1 MAKISNLFSRLTRS
15 QFDAQLSTGGGF
27 EDYCIVFI
35 SDEKKIWN
43 KDVFYGLSEEEEQ
56 AILLYQS
63 KLSDDLTTPEAHGG
77 LPAGSKVSDLKQ
89 KTLSELFDAILFPVI
104 QPTITPPSASI
115 APKDSWKANGVYEVG
130 AAAPQTANFTTGFN
144 KGKATVPGQPQLDR
158 AGEQTSLKITH
169 NGSESLPATV
179 TAGTME
185 YVVTVEY
192 GQGEEL
198 KDSHGNKA
206 TTDPNPLPA
215 GSVTSKTVIYGVYP
229 FFCNGATASDSQPD
243 TSFPSSFTP
252 NTKLPLVAPSDNVIG
267 MKFASEVTHETHM
280 EFLFPKSRTITK
292 VEFYNTAFNKWDVVN
307 AGRYEITDA
316 EQQNI
321 NGTMVDYS
329 KLTTKGSFVGA
340 LQYRVTLSA
349 FSARMAAPVMLM
361 NDEIMTLAA
370 STGNREPGFSELAI
384 NFEPKS
390 QAPLDARTVV
400 PTKADLI
407 NPNTYADKNYFKGMP
422 VFVLADE
429 SAGGEVTLYVLKDPA
444 QITSAGYEGWKRIDV
459 GDAQSV
465 INVIND
471 LTTGGTDKALSAEQG
486 KVLKGFIDA
495 LQNNT
500 VNNKKISENPV
511 LSGADIALTG
521 YVKSALE
528 AGELAIEVTDT
539 VNAAV
544 GKLEKRADDADAKL
558 TSELIKKVDKTSINE
573 ANGVAGLNEN
583 GKIPESLLDGTLGR
597 VQGIQKFLDTQAEL
611 ATDPDASTAKEGDQ
625 YYCEDTKK
633 IYTKT
638 TDSWDEGRD
647 PAADTIY
654 NHRLADKKGR
664 TNVIYRWDGSTMVEL
679 SESVALGE
687 MTGTAYDGGK
697 GAANRGA
704 ITSMPAKMIS
714 SVDAPT
720 ADANKVTFNYK
731 AASRNADGLKYDP
744 EAAATVEIPAAT
756 ETTAGVL
763 TANDKKNLDILI
775 TIMGGDPEDPQ
786 KPVDPDLADY
796 LKKSD
801 AGIGV
806 LKEFTKAAES
816 EEIASGDTLAVAL
829 GKIVL
834 TLDTLSGGNNGALPT
849 DPGQGGGDP
858 ETPGSITNII
868 KQELGKYTVNKKAIN
883 TNPVL
888 NGADIALDGFEETAD
903 GEPADPNNIKAADTV
918 NAALKKAQNRI
929 EALEALL
936 DWYEGE

>member
-43 KDVFYGLSEEEEQ
+43 KDVFYGLSDEEEQ

-89 KTLSELFDAILFPVI
+89 KSLSELFDLILFPVI
-104 QPTITPPSASI
+104 QPTVTPPSASI
-115 APKDSWKANGVYEVG
+115 APKDNWAANGVYEVG

-144 KGKATVPGQPQLDR
+144 KGKSTVPGQSQLDR
-158 AGEQTSLKITH
+158 AGEQTSSKITLG
-169 NGSESLPATV
+169 GSESLPAKI
-179 TAGTME
+179 TAGSME
-185 YVVTVEY
+185 YTVTVEY
-192 GQGEEL
+192 GQGPEL
-198 KDSHGNKA
+198 VDSHGNKA

-215 GSVTSKTVIYGVYP
+215 GNVTSKTTIYGVYP

-243 TSFPSSFTP
+243 TSFPDSFTP

-316 EQQNI
+316 EQQDI

-349 FSARMAAPVMLM
+349 FSAKMAPVMLM
-361 NDEIMTLAA
+361 NDEIMPMAA

-390 QAPLDARTVV
+390 QAPLDARTIV

-407 NPNTYADKNYFKGMP
+407 APDTYADKNYFKGMP

-465 INVIND
+465 INIVND
-471 LTTGGTDKALSAEQG
+471 LTTGGADKALSAEQG

-495 LQNNT
+495 LQANT
-500 VNNKKISENPV
+500 VNGKKISENPV

-521 YVKSALE
+521 YIKSVLK
-528 AGELAIEVTDT
+528 AGELAIAAEDT
-539 VNAAV
+539 VNVAV

-558 TSELIKKVDKTSINE
+558 TSELAKKVDKSSINE

-597 VQGIQKFLDTQAEL
+597 VQGIQKFLATQAEL
-611 ATDPDASTAKEGDQ
+611 TTDPDASTAKEGDQ

-638 TDSWDEGRD
+638 SDSWDEGRD

-654 NHRLADKKGR
+654 NHRLADAEGR

-687 MTGTAYDGGK
+687 VTGTAYDGGK

-704 ITSMPAKMIS
+704 ITSMPAKMVS

-720 ADANKVTFNYK
+720 ADADKVTFNYK
-731 AASRNADGLKYDP
+731 AASRNADGLKYDA

-775 TIMGGDPEDPQ
+775 TIMGGDPEDPET
-786 KPVDPDLADY
+786 PINPDLADY

-816 EEIASGDTLAVAL
+816 EEIAQGDTIAVAL

-868 KQELGKYTVNKKAIN
+868 KQELGKYTVNSKAIN

>member
-1 MAKISNLFSRLTRS
+1 MAKISNLFSRLTRA

-27 EDYCIVFI
+27 ENYCIVFI

-43 KDVFYGLSEEEEQ
+43 NDVFYGLSSEEEQ

-77 LPAGSKVSDLKQ
+77 LPAGSRVSDLKQ

-104 QPTITPPSASI
+104 QPTVTPPSASI
-115 APKDSWKANGVYEVG
+115 APKDTWKANGVYEVG

-144 KGKATVPGQPQLDR
+144 KGKSTVPGQSQLDR
-158 AGEQTSLKITH
+158 AGEQTSSKITLG
-169 NGSESLPATV
+169 GSKSLPAKI
-179 TAGTME
+179 TAGSME
-185 YVVTVEY
+185 YTVTVEY
-192 GQGEEL
+192 GQGPEL
-198 KDSHGNKA
+198 VNSHGGKA
-206 TTDPNPLPA
+206 TTSPNPLPA
-215 GSVTSKTVIYGVYP
+215 GNVTSKTTIYGVYP

-243 TSFPSSFTP
+243 TNFPNSFTP
-252 NTKLPLVAPSDNVIG
+252 NTKLPLAAPSDNVIG

-280 EFLFPKSRTITK
+280 EFLFPKSRTVTK
-292 VEFYNTAFNKWDVVN
+292 VEFYNTAFNKWDIVN

-316 EQQNI
+316 EQQDI
-321 NGTMVDYS
+321 NGTLVDYS

-349 FSARMAAPVMLM
+349 FAARMAPMVLM
-361 NDEIMTLAA
+361 NDEIMPMAI

-407 NPNTYADKNYFKGMP
+407 NPDTYADKNYFKSMP
-422 VFVLADE
+422 VFVLEDE

-459 GDAQSV
+459 GDAQSI
-465 INVIND
+465 INVVND
-471 LTTGGTDKALSAEQG
+471 LTTGGTNKALSAEQG

-495 LQNNT
+495 LQDNT
-500 VNNKKISENPV
+500 VNGKKISENPV

-521 YVKSALE
+521 YVKSVLE
-528 AGELAIEVTDT
+528 AGELAIAAEDT
-539 VNAAV
+539 VNVAV

-558 TSELIKKVDKTSINE
+558 ISELVKKIDKTSING

-597 VQGIQKFLDTQAEL
+597 VQGIQKFLATQAEL
-611 ATDPDASTAKEGDQ
+611 VTDPDASAATEGDQ

-638 TDSWDEGRD
+638 TDGWDEGRE

-654 NHRLADKKGR
+654 NHRLADAEGR

-687 MTGTAYDGGK
+687 VTGTAYDGGK

-704 ITSMPAKMIS
+704 ITSMPAKMVS
-714 SVDAPT
+714 SVGAPT
-720 ADANKVTFNYK
+720 ADADKVTFNYK
-731 AASRNADGLKYDP
+731 AASRNADGLKYDA
-744 EAAATVEIPAAT
+744 EAAATVKIPAAT
-756 ETTAGVL
+756 KTTAGVL

-775 TIMGGDPEDPQ
+775 TIMGGNPEDPET
-786 KPVDPDLADY
+786 PINPDLADY

-816 EEIASGDTLAVAL
+816 AEIASGDTLAVAL

-834 TLDTLSGGNNGALPT
+834 TLDTLSGGNNGALPE
-849 DPGQGGGDP
+849 DPSQGGGDP

-868 KQELGKYTVNKKAIN
+868 KQELGKYTVNSKAIN
-883 TNPVL
+883 TNPIL

-918 NAALKKAQNRI
+918 NVALKKAQNRI
-929 EALEALL
+929 EALESLL

>member
-1 MAKISNLFSRLTRS
+1 MAKISNLFSRLTRA

-63 KLSDDLTTPEAHGG
+63 KLGDDLTTPEAHGG
-77 LPAGSKVSDLKQ
+77 LPAGSKVSDLKK

-104 QPTITPPSASI
+104 QPTVTPPSASI
-115 APKDSWKANGVYEVG
+115 TPKDSWKANGVYEVG

-144 KGKATVPGQPQLDR
+144 KGKATVPGQPTLDR

-179 TAGTME
+179 TAGAME

-192 GQGEEL
+192 GQGTEL

-215 GSVTSKTVIYGVYP
+215 GSVTSKTTIYGVYP
-229 FFCNGATASDSQPD
+229 FFCNGASASDSQPD
-243 TSFPSSFTP
+243 TNFPNSFTP
-252 NTKLPLVAPSDNVIG
+252 NTKLPLVAPSDNIIG

-280 EFLFPKSRTITK
+280 EFLFPKSRTISK

-316 EQQNI
+316 GQQNI

-340 LQYRVTLSA
+340 LQYRVTLSTFA
-349 FSARMAAPVMLM
+349 ARMAPIMLM
-361 NDEIMTLAA
+361 NDEIMPLAA

-407 NPNTYADKNYFKGMP
+407 NPDTYADKNYFKGMP

-465 INVIND
+465 VNIIND
-471 LTTGGTDKALSAEQG
+471 LTTGGADKALSAEQG

-500 VNNKKISENPV
+500 VNGKKISENPV

-521 YVKSALE
+521 YVKSVLE
-528 AGELAIEVTDT
+528 SVELAIAETDT
-539 VNAAV
+539 VNVAI
-544 GKLEKRADDADAKL
+544 GKLEKRADDADANL
-558 TSELIKKVDKTSINE
+558 V
-573 ANGVAGLNEN
+573 
-583 GKIPESLLDGTLGR
+583 
-597 VQGIQKFLDTQAEL
+597 AEL
-611 ATDPDASTAKEGDQ
+611 AKKLDVAKVGVADGVASLDSNGQVPSTQLPSYVDDVIEFQQTYADKASIPTSGLTTDALYYAVAEKLMFKATSDTAIDEG
-625 YYCEDTKK
+625 TKPESGK
-633 IYTKT
+633 IYIAVA
-638 TDSWDEGRD
+638 EGND
-647 PAADTIY
+647 Y
-654 NHRLADKKGR
+654 LKQ
-664 TNVIYRWDGSTMVEL
+664 YRWGGDSAGLVQITSGNLV
-679 SESVALGE
+679 LGE
-687 MTGTAYDGGK
+687 AANTAYEGSKGK
-697 GAANRGA
+697 ANADLLASLGAKL
-704 ITSMPAKMIS
+704 IT

-720 ADANKVTFNYK
+720 ADADKVTFNYK
-731 AASRNADGLKYDP
+731 AISKTTNFDP
-744 EAAATVEIPAAT
+744 EAPATVEIPAAT

-775 TIMGGDPEDPQ
+775 TIMGGDPEDPE
-786 KPVDPDLADY
+786 KPINPDLADY

-816 EEIASGDTLAVAL
+816 AEIASGDTLAVAL